1 MSDLASLMEKVNPAN
16 CPFCGEGK
24 FVRLQRY
31 QFPPDDEGP
40 AWKWGYH
47 VICDASGIGGRP
59 RGCGSSS
66 AWGETTEEALS
77 AWDRRAPLT
86 ALAVPVGYVDRLT
99 NPTRISPSEVPG
111 LEMPVYAFPH
121 DREGGE

>member
-1 MSDLASLMEKVNPAN
+1 MSDLASLLEGVNPAN

-47 VICDASGIGGRP
+47 VICDASGIEGTHK
-59 RGCGSSS
+59 GCGSSS
-66 AWGETTEEALS
+66 AWGETTEEALA
-77 AWDRRAPLT
+77 AWNRRAPRT
-86 ALAVPVGYVDRLT
+86 ALIT
-99 NPTRISPSEVPG
+99 PG
-111 LEMPVYAFPH
+111 
-121 DREGGE
+121 DSQW